1 MKQERNK
8 VPNRELI
15 ALCCVCDKTRNDLGK
30 WVVFEKPPVQR
41 EGIVYTH
48 GMCPACTEKLYGN
61 EIWYK
66 ERGEV
71 SPKRP
76 AAEVGGN
83 MRDRKKMLIVDDNS
97 MVRNLLKAD
106 FEEDFKVEV
115 ATCGAEGLET
125 ALRWRPEVILLDSE
139 MPDMSGT
146 DVVRSL
152 GAQPETRNIPVIVIT
167 ANDPDSETQRQL
179 QLQENFKGLYSK
191 IAPPEEIK
199 DAVQRILL

>member
-1 MKQERNK
+1 MPK
-8 VPNRELI
+8 RELI
-15 ALCCVCDKTRNDLGK
+15 ALCCACAKTRNDMGK
-30 WVVFEKPPVQR
+30 WVALEKPSLQR

-48 GMCPACTEKLYGN
+48 GLCPRCMEKLYGN

-76 AAEVGGN
+76 AAVAGGN
-83 MRDRKKMLIVDDNS
+83 MRDKKKMLIVDDNS

-106 FEEDFKVEV
+106 FEDDFKVEV
-115 ATCGAEGLET
+115 AACGAEGLE
-125 ALRWRPEVILLDSE
+125 AAIRWRPEVILLDSE
-139 MPDMSGT
+139 MPDMSGA
-146 DVVRSL
+146 DVVRGL
-152 GAQPETRNIPVIVIT
+152 GSQPETRNIPVIVIT

-179 QLQENFKGLYSK
+179 QLHENFKGLFSK
-191 IAPPEEIK
+191 IAPPEELK